1 MSSLSEIYFNYNK
14 AMQQAGQLDDVARQL
29 KQAADRDMEGILND
43 VYRVWKSDS
52 APQYI
57 QKGQKVKGDIGAVS
71 KNLNQIAAAIRT
83 IAQRVRD
90 AELEAW
96 RIANERNS

>member
-14 AMQQAGQLDDVARQL
+14 AVQQAGQLDDVARQL

-57 QKGQKVKGDIGAVS
+57 QKGQKVQGDIGTAS
-71 KNLNQIAAAIRT
+71 KNLSQIAKAIRT